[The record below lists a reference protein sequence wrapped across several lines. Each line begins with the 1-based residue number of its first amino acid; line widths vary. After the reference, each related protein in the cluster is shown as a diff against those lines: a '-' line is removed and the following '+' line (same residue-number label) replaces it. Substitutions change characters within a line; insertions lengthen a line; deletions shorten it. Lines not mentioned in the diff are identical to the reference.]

1 MQQQEPTFE
10 KTPFDIFDSPSINP
24 GNYPSAP
31 YQQPLPKM
39 SGGLFDI
46 GLSFEPVSQVP
57 PQSAPPT

>member
-1 MQQQEPTFE
+1 
-10 KTPFDIFDSPSINP
+10 
-24 GNYPSAP
+24 
-31 YQQPLPKM
+31 M